1 MWATRSSYSLLMG
14 MHNGSATLKDIL
26 EIYTELNIFSG
37 DSVGKEATCSSGDT
51 SLIPRF
57 GRFPGAGHGNPLHYA
72 CLGNPIERGAWQ
84 ATVHRVAES
93 DMTEETEFS
102 SVHFSC

>member
-1 MWATRSSYSLLMG
+1 MG

-51 SLIPRF
+51 SFIPRF
-57 GRFPGAGHGNPLHYA
+57 GRFPGAGHGNPLHYS
-72 CLGNPIERGAWQ
+72 CLGNPIERGAWR
-84 ATVHRVAES
+84 ATGL
-93 DMTEETEFS
+93 
-102 SVHFSC
+102 